1 MGCGHGAAQ
10 AVPDL
15 PHDPPCQGAGAVCVA
30 RVEERRPAPRFFPL
44 PTHGTRLSE
53 AILRTATSIALLAIL
68 AITGGRP
75 LWPAEQAATRFQV
88 TVDMVVLTFT
98 VTDGERRYVRG
109 LQPSDIRLT
118 EDGTLQKIA
127 AFAEGTQPPLH
138 LRENPADSFAG
149 TNVFVLFDTSNC
161 MYKGFAYASDAI
173 AEFVR
178 HLDRA
183 DSVAVYTFSRNLF
196 RAAPLTKDH
205 GQAIFGLRNA
215 VAGDDTALYNT
226 LLLTL
231 RDAAQIAGRKA
242 VVVFSN
248 GPDNAS
254 VIAPDDVGAV
264 AEDEGIPI
272 YVISTNDGS
281 RDAISAA
288 VFQRITTRTGGRL
301 YWAQTW
307 QDQTKA
313 FAAVSQDIGNSYVVA
328 YYPAPNPNRGFRTI
342 KVDIVSGKKCVVRA
356 RLGYRPRLP

>member
-1 MGCGHGAAQ
+1 
-10 AVPDL
+10 
-15 PHDPPCQGAGAVCVA
+15 
-30 RVEERRPAPRFFPL
+30 
-44 PTHGTRLSE
+44 
-53 AILRTATSIALLAIL
+53 
-68 AITGGRP
+68 
-75 LWPAEQAATRFQV
+75 
-88 TVDMVVLTFT
+88 
-98 VTDGERRYVRG
+98 
-109 LQPSDIRLT
+109 
-118 EDGTLQKIA
+118 
-127 AFAEGTQPPLH
+127 
-138 LRENPADSFAG
+138 
-149 TNVFVLFDTSNC
+149 

-183 DSVAVYTFSRNLF
+183 DSVAVYTFSRNLY

-231 RDAAQIAGRKA
+231 RDAAKIAGRKA